1 MSKFKNLCEKVEK
14 YIREENED
22 IANAS
27 AAPQP
32 APGEPQP
39 GSSQQVINPE
49 QADQS
54 NVQEVSNDKLEK
66 LIQTLVT
73 YFQNGKILS
82 ADDVKK
88 IQKEIPS
95 TINSE
100 NSDKAVDTFMSI
112 FQSSDFPEDTSSNIK
127 TS

>member
-1 MSKFKNLCEKVEK
+1 MSKFKNLCEKVER

-22 IANAS
+22 IANA

-39 GSSQQVINPE
+39 GSAQQVINPE
-49 QADQS
+49 QEDQS

-73 YFQNGKILS
+73 YFQNGKTLS